1 MARRGGLTRESI
13 AGSSGEIVTITCNP
27 ARNGTQHLGWVNT
40 ITYAD
45 GRKYELSGR

>member
-13 AGSSGEIVTITCNP
+13 AGSPGEIVTIVFNP
-27 ARNGTQHLGWVNT
+27 ARNGTQHLGWVTT

-45 GRKYELSGR
+45 GRRYELSGR